1 MALEHELFI
10 LWLLATEGEV
20 GRYRLARM
28 IGKSEGVARGILSSM
43 KRKGLIKV
51 TSRVGPTLC
60 RKGSRRLDVL
70 MKQNRLRS
78 VQRSER
84 TFLGLG
90 LESVVFQAGG
100 GSRSLGQGIEQ
111 RDAAIK
117 AGASGAVTFT
127 FDGKIL
133 KYAGVSESVSKRSPA
148 TVDQLER
155 QLRMRKGDVILIA
168 FGDSWWN
175 AARGGFA
182 AIRTLAYRQLRRS
195 RS

>member
-1 MALEHELFI
+1 MALEQEVFI
-10 LWLLATEGEV
+10 LWLLATETEV

-28 IGKSEGVARGILSSM
+28 IGESQGVARGILSRM

-51 TSRVGPTLC
+51 RSRVGARLSA
-60 RKGSRRLDVL
+60 KGSRRLHVL

-78 VQRSER
+78 VQRSEM

-90 LESVVFQAGG
+90 PQNVIFEVGG
-100 GSRSLGQGIEQ
+100 GSRSLVQGIEQ

-117 AGASGAVTFT
+117 AGASGAVTFI

-133 KYAGVSESVSKRSPA
+133 KYPGVSEPVSKRSPVA
-148 TVDQLER
+148 VGQLKR

-182 AIRTLAYRQLRRS
+182 AIRTLA
-195 RS
+195 